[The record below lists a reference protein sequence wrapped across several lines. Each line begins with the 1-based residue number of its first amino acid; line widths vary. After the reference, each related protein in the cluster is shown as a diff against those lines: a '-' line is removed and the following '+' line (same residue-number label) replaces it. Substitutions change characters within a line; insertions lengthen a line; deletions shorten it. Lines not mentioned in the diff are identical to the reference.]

1 MTTYSFSQ
9 IGLYNQCPKK
19 YQFRYV
25 DKIQT
30 EFWSSPDLILWTSV
44 HWALEWL
51 YKQINIFV
59 TPTKEEVLEKFHE
72 LWEEWIKEAWEEMI
86 YKWEQTEADYLRRW
100 EHYVNE
106 YYEKNSKDFGKIK
119 VIWTELQLTFKLQE
133 DWEPEWRSFRWFVD
147 RLDKEWSDTFVIN
160 DYKTNKYL
168 PPEEKEDYR
177 EQLTL
182 YALGVKEKYGK
193 YLKHIKAKLH
203 YLHFDLTDEWEIT
216 DELIQPIKEKY
227 EKAIDEIEKKKAEY
241 AESFNMDKNI
251 FPTNWNNFC
260 GYCEY
265 NNLCPLFM
273 HFWAEDEQLDWWDLW
288 EKTVKR
294 LVDEYAELSKKISKE
309 TKEKDIIKSALIE
322 YADSKGYEQLFWNEN
337 NMKISK
343 SGNYSMKDKSAL
355 KKYLIEKG
363 VFNEVWDISRSSVT
377 KLVEDWTIDEETANE
392 LLEYKDFRRASVSK
406 KKEDK
411 TNELG

>member
-25 DKIQT
+25 DKVET
-30 EFWSSPDLILWTSV
+30 EFWSSPDLILWSSV
-44 HWALEWL
+44 HWALERL
-51 YKQINIFV
+51 YKQINIFI
-59 TPTKEEVLEKFHE
+59 TPTKEETLAKFHE
-72 LWEEWIKEAWEEMI
+72 LWDEWIKEAWEELI
-86 YKWEQTEADYLRRW
+86 YKGEQTAEDYIRRW
-100 EHYVNE
+100 EHYIEE
-106 YYEKNSKDFGKIK
+106 YYNKYSPFEWIK
-119 VIWTELQLTFKLQE
+119 VIGTELQLTFKLQE
-133 DWEPEWRSFRWFVD
+133 EWEAEWRSFRWFVD
-147 RLDKEWSDTFVIN
+147 RLDKEGEDTFVIN

-182 YALGVKEKYGK
+182 YALWVKEKYWK

-216 DELIQPIKEKY
+216 DDLIQPIKEKY
-227 EKAIDEIEKKKAEY
+227 EKTIDEIEKKKAQY
-241 AESFNMDKNI
+241 AESFNNDKNI

-260 GYCEY
+260 WYCEY

-273 HFWAEDEQLDWWDLW
+273 HFWMEDEALDWGDLW
-288 EKTVKR
+288 DKTVKR
-294 LVDEYAELSKKISKE
+294 LVDEYAELSKKISQE

-322 YADSKGYEQLFWNEN
+322 YADSKWYEQLFWNEN

-343 SGNYSMKDKSAL
+343 SGTYSMKDKEAL
-355 KKYLIEKG
+355 KKYLIEKW
-363 VFNEVWDISRSSVT
+363 VFNEVWEISWSKVT
-377 KLVEDWTIDEETANE
+377 WLVEDWTIDEATANE
-392 LLEYKDFRRASVSK
+392 LLEYKDSRRVSVSK
-406 KKEDK
+406 QKKDK
-411 TNELG
+411 EEEE